1 MDWNTIAG
9 NWNEAKGKV
18 KTQWGKLTDDDL
30 TYVEGKRDRLLGLL
44 QQKYGMAKDK
54 AEEQLN
60 QFTSSSADW
69 ISQAKEKVGQA
80 VGQAKEKVTEVVKEG
95 KEYFQ
100 NTNIPDMATDLR
112 KLIERNP
119 IPSVLL
125 GLGLGFLIGRVAG
138 ALRS

>member
-18 KTQWGKLTDDDL
+18 KSQWGKLTDDDL

-80 VGQAKEKVTEVVKEG
+80 VGQAREKVTETFREG
-95 KEYFQ
+95 KDYLQ
-100 NTNIPDMATDLR
+100 NTNLPDMASDLR
-112 KLIERNP
+112 QVIERNP

-125 GLGLGFLIGRVAG
+125 GIGLGFLIGRVVG

>member
-69 ISQAKEKVGQA
+69 VSQAKEKVGQA

>member
-18 KTQWGKLTDDDL
+18 KSQWGKLTDDDL

-44 QQKYGMAKDK
+44 QQKYGIAKDK
-54 AEEQLN
+54 AEEQIN
-60 QFTSSSADW
+60 QFMSSDSW
-69 ISQAKEKVGQA
+69 
-80 VGQAKEKVTEVVKEG
+80 VGQAKEKATEMVREG
-95 KEYFQ
+95 KEYLQSTSF
-100 NTNIPDMATDLR
+100 PDMASDLR
-112 KLIERNP
+112 QLIERNP